1 MNWLKRKIEKPQ
13 FYLAEYGKLKLNKN
27 RNGFEW
33 FGRVNMPISKASIEL
48 TIEVENQNEPSN
60 EQIELINEFEKRW
73 QTTSHKLFEY
83 MEECFRDSK
92 WEKDKNE
99 LQKMY
104 LLSSIDLKRENFE
117 WWIVMEPEF
126 DVTSIFNFLPRFTLK
141 NDEIIWSN
149 LK

>member
-1 MNWLKRKIEKPQ
+1 MNWFKNKIEKSQ
-13 FYLAEYGKLKLNKN
+13 SDLAEYGKLKLNKN

-33 FGRVNMPISKASIEL
+33 NRHVNMPISKVSIEL

-60 EQIELINEFEKRW
+60 EQIELIKEFEKRW
-73 QTTSHKLFEY
+73 QFTSHKLFEY

-104 LLSSIDLKRENFE
+104 FLSAIDLKRENFE

-149 LK
+149 IK

>member
-1 MNWLKRKIEKPQ
+1 MDRLKRKIEKPQ
-13 FYLAEYGKLKLNKN
+13 FDLAEYGILNLDKN
-27 RNGFEW
+27 RNGFAW
-33 FGRVNMPISKASIEL
+33 FGRINTSISKVSIEL
-48 TIEVENQNEPSN
+48 TIEVENQKEPSN
-60 EQIELINEFEKRW
+60 EQIDLIKEFEKRW
-73 QTTSHKLFEY
+73 EITSRKLFEH

-104 LLSSIDLKRENFE
+104 FLSAIDLKRDNSE

-141 NDEIIWSN
+141 DYEIIWSN